1 LVAGPSRRGR
11 VQATRRC
18 SRSQRGPEPLAGM
31 PAGLLGNMGLLPDHS
46 SQGPF
51 YSDEHLWLDFHK
63 HQAVLDGQMLTLTRK
78 EYGVRAL
85 LVEHSGQIVPR
96 EALLRL
102 IWATAPGSGHA
113 PWTCTFA
120 DCGENWGHMRSSTSK
135 QSAGPGTAFSRSRRR
150 RSKASCS
157 SWPPSLRE
165 HHSRGRSGG

>member
-1 LVAGPSRRGR
+1 
-11 VQATRRC
+11 
-18 SRSQRGPEPLAGM
+18 M

-78 EYGVRAL
+78 EYGVLAL

-102 IWATAPGSGHA
+102 IWGY
-113 PWTCTFA
+113 
-120 DCGENWGHMRSSTSK
+120 
-135 QSAGPGTAFSRSRRR
+135 GPGIRTRTLDVHIRRLR
-150 RSKASCS
+150 RKLGTYALQYIETVCGTGYRFQPFQA
-157 SWPPSLRE
+157 PPFERQL
-165 HHSRGRSGG
+165 